1 LLGAGEGELMKEV
14 VMKRTNSQ
22 RSPIELTDEQIKRLE
37 KDRKLIA
44 RELPDLIAK
53 HQRLCD
59 AGEEATHS
67 GALRRAIHAST
78 LLLDVLAER
87 AGTDLAT
94 LDAFLTGQRP
104 LTSDVIDRLTR
115 ILKLKL
121 EPANGTPKSSQGSAG
136 EAKRR
141 TT

>member
-1 LLGAGEGELMKEV
+1 
-14 VMKRTNSQ
+14 MKRINSQ
-22 RSPIELTDEQIKRLE
+22 RSTIELTDEQIKRLQ

-44 RELPDLIAK
+44 RELPELVAK

-59 AGEEATHS
+59 AGEEGTHS

-87 AGTDLAT
+87 AGVDLEM

-115 ILKLKL
+115 ILKPKL
-121 EPANGTPKSSQGSAG
+121 EPANGSPKSSRG
-136 EAKRR
+136 R
-141 TT
+141 TG